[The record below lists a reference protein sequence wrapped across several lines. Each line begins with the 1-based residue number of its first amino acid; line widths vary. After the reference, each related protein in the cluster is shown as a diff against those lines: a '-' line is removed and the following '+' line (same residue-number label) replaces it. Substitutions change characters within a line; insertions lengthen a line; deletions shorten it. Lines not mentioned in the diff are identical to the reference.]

1 MGWGGLFRT
10 LWEEGVRK
18 PFRQMWRDAR
28 RVWRRSLVF
37 FGPSTS
43 PSPAPAPAKTPPR
56 RAVADALQPRWH
68 LCLGHASQHHPSE
81 DDSAPTRIQQAMR
94 KRRLRLWMINL
105 LFIAPVFVLVSTLLA
120 LSFMAS
126 ASSDRAPSPFLLGVG
141 GVGVLLWWGFLG
153 WARRRARRIAAWY
166 QQDIFDLKERGTPL
180 QRYLQQRLARSSPS
194 PAPGKEETGGLR
206 QVDQITIPEDIE
218 GLKELADLLMMSPL
232 QVAETFLETQLFGP
246 PRGRIR
252 PIALK
257 RSQDLNLHDPTVQ
270 TALWLGGP
278 CWWYLDGYSAVVLE
292 NPQGFFRILQGPT
305 FPQKVMDHLPPDMDV
320 DTLDARIQKFI
331 PQAFYS
337 WGFERLRRTFRLYPY
352 TVTIKDRWLRSR
364 EGIRVKVRQCQVRA
378 VPDFRSPTFL
388 ETLCHLVRREAGKDG
403 QSWME
408 EWLEALQGRTLLQ
421 QEIRAAVMGALSGF
435 VRQHTLDQ
443 ILHAALDLPAQE
455 PSKRLPQREA
465 PGLQALRQRIEQALK
480 SRGFLLE
487 EVITFPQWEI
497 PERLRQQRNARLRQF
512 RDLQQQERKIRETKY
527 AETVQ
532 TWLTDHTQKLIP
544 IARRVE
550 AGDPDFLGLVR
561 QALEVMLRTLME
573 GLDLWEQRAS
583 TWYTQSVPDSEPAP
597 PLSDAEAFLHC
608 YRELNTLAK
617 LIHLHIRRPSLRVTS
632 S

>member
-1 MGWGGLFRT
+1 M
-10 LWEEGVRK
+10 
-18 PFRQMWRDAR
+18 
-28 RVWRRSLVF
+28 
-37 FGPSTS
+37 
-43 PSPAPAPAKTPPR
+43 
-56 RAVADALQPRWH
+56 
-68 LCLGHASQHHPSE
+68 
-81 DDSAPTRIQQAMR
+81 
-94 KRRLRLWMINL
+94 
-105 LFIAPVFVLVSTLLA
+105 
-120 LSFMAS
+120 
-126 ASSDRAPSPFLLGVG
+126 
-141 GVGVLLWWGFLG
+141 
-153 WARRRARRIAAWY
+153 
-166 QQDIFDLKERGTPL
+166 
-180 QRYLQQRLARSSPS
+180 
-194 PAPGKEETGGLR
+194 

-218 GLKELADLLMMSPL
+218 GLEELEDLLMMSPL

-320 DTLDARIQKFI
+320 DTLDARIQRFI

-378 VPDFRSPTFL
+378 VPDFRSPTYL
-388 ETLCHLVRREAGKDG
+388 ETLCRLVRREAGKDG

-408 EWLEALQGRTLLQ
+408 EWLEALQGRTLFQ

-455 PSKRLPQREA
+455 PSKRPPRSEA
-465 PGLQALRQRIEQALK
+465 SGLQALRQRIEQALK

-497 PERLRQQRNARLRQF
+497 PEHLRKQRNARLRQF
-512 RDLQQQERKIRETKY
+512 RDLQRREREIREELY
-527 AETVQ
+527 PRTVQ
-532 TWLTDHTQKLIP
+532 EWITEHTQGLIA

-561 QALEVMLRTLME
+561 QALSAMLDTLME
-573 GLDLWEQRAS
+573 GLGFWEQRVP
-583 TWYTQSVPDSEPAP
+583 TWYTQPASDSEPAP
-597 PLSDAEAFLHC
+597 PLPNAEAFLHLLVK
-608 YRELNTLAK
+608 EGGHATANHLATQSPGPGGAAAPGGEP
-617 LIHLHIRRPSLRVTS
+617 LSSAHPPLRGGRGPIGGRGLAGWRAP
-632 S
+632 